1 VTVSPSIQTAD
12 DQEAFPTETPPGEV
26 PEKSGRDL
34 AQEVMQAYLGRHSFA
49 DGPVEIAAVGEASTA
64 AKTTTAATWAAMLAM
79 LGFTV
84 DLIDLDGQG
93 DAGVAYGIGVSQ
105 RPDDNLLDVRAGF
118 QPPLVVADALLSREA
133 TLPDPADPEQNVR
146 RKVRLSDVR
155 RSVLNQYGVPG
166 FGVITNEET
175 GKETLEWLSRIFI
188 YPSGSS
194 YVMGSATDPYEDQVL
209 IQQNP
214 FGVTL
219 LGMQVAQLDA
229 DLAVAGQGPHFRIYD
244 THGTK
249 GWSMMA
255 ALLRVQS
262 AFTCCVPDDKTT
274 AVHLDELI
282 GTVAQVKAG
291 NPGLNLT
298 AIVPCKVKSG
308 IQRGKH
314 GQAMLD
320 RLRERHGALVYPGE
334 IREKVTVSE
343 AYTNREPLPMWVPGD
358 AATDDYWR
366 ALAWAFDRG
375 VFGSPK

>member
-1 VTVSPSIQTAD
+1 VD
-12 DQEAFPTETPPGEV
+12 DREAFPSETPPGEV
-26 PEKSGRDL
+26 PEKSGREL
-34 AQEVMQAYLGRHSFA
+34 AQEAMQAYLGRHSFA

-105 RPDDNLLDVRAGF
+105 RSDDRLLDVQAGF
-118 QPPLVVADALLSREA
+118 QPPFVVADALLGRHA
-133 TLPDPADPEQNVR
+133 TFPDQADPEQNDL
-146 RKVRLSDVR
+146 RKVQLSDVR
-155 RSVLNQYGVPG
+155 RSALNQYGVPG
-166 FGVITNEET
+166 FGVITNEAT
-175 GKETLEWLSRIFI
+175 DKETLEWLSRIFI

-194 YVMGSATDPYEDQVL
+194 YVTGRATDPYEDQIL

-214 FGVTL
+214 YGVSL
-219 LGMQVAQLDA
+219 LGMQIAQLDA
-229 DLAVAGQGPHFRIYD
+229 DLAAAGQSPHMRIYD

-274 AVHLDELI
+274 AVHLDALI

-291 NPGLNLT
+291 NPRLNLT

-308 IQRGKH
+308 KSRGTH
-314 GQAMLD
+314 GQEMLN
-320 RLRERHGALVYPGE
+320 RVRERHGTLVYPGE
-334 IREKVTVSE
+334 IRETVKVSE
-343 AYTNREPLPMWVPGD
+343 AYTNREPLPMWVPED